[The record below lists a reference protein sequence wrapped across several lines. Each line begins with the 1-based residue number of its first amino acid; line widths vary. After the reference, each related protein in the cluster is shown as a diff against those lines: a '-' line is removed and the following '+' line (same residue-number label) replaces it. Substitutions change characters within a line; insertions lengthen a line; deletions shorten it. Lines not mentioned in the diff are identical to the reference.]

1 MKAVEV
7 QVQAAEGP
15 PLPLHGCHFSVWL
28 LKSRVETTIENFL
41 GQFLEIEPNS
51 NISMSLQGLGSQVPQ
66 CSQLVELHG
75 PQCNQ
80 VPQPSQPPASKLT
93 QQSRL
98 LYATTQVSSKM
109 QRAAFQYFSCDPY
122 A

>member
-15 PLPLHGCHFSVWL
+15 SLHLHGCHFSVWL

-41 GQFLEIEPNS
+41 GQFLEIETNS
-51 NISMSLQGLGSQVPQ
+51 NISVSLRGLCSQVPQ

-75 PQCNQ
+75 PQRNQ
-80 VPQPSQPPASKLT
+80 VPQPPASKLT

-98 LYATTQVSSKM
+98 LYATTRVSSKM
-109 QRAAFQYFSCDPY
+109 QRAAF
-122 A
+122 

>member
-1 MKAVEV
+1 MRAVEV

-15 PLPLHGCHFSVWL
+15 SLHLHGCHFSVWL

-41 GQFLEIEPNS
+41 GQFLEIETNS
-51 NISMSLQGLGSQVPQ
+51 NISVSQVPE

-75 PQCNQ
+75 PQRNQ
-80 VPQPSQPPASKLT
+80 VPQPPASKLT

-98 LYATTQVSSKM
+98 LYATSRVSSKM
-109 QRAAFQYFSCDPY
+109 QRAAF
-122 A
+122 